1 MIGHEFEIEVIVK
14 NIKRKRA
21 IRTIKHLQIVVD
33 SIKYTGDGR
42 KNIAKQ
48 SFDDIRLDFNEG
60 IYVLCLNILLVMK
73 KSYNSDE
80 QLLLQIANTNN
91 HFSP

>member
-1 MIGHEFEIEVIVK
+1 MENDGVMIGHDFEIEVMVK

-33 SIKYTGDGR
+33 SVKYTGDGR

-48 SFDDIRLDFNEG
+48 SFDDIRLDFDEG
-60 IYVLCLNILLVMK
+60 MFFVSI
-73 KSYNSDE
+73 SY
-80 QLLLQIANTNN
+80 
-91 HFSP
+91 